1 MAGTGKAHMRND
13 PDVLLT
19 VEDLVVE
26 FPVDRNSVVNA
37 VSGISFDVVKGETLG
52 LVGESG
58 CGKSTTAKAIIQI
71 PRPTSGMV
79 DFQGTDLTRLTDE
92 QLRSMRSQIQM
103 IFQDPIASL
112 NPRRTVRRIVS
123 EGLVVSNT
131 TVSQEGW
138 GFIAGAAALAVLG
151 FLTST
156 WLLVLAVI
164 GAIIGAFIILKGV
177 FRPHIGGYSDARVDE
192 IIRAVGLDPAEAAK
206 RRPHEYSGGQCQRVS
221 VARTLVLDP
230 EIVICDEPVSALDV
244 SVQAQILNMLEDM
257 KERYGLTLVFISH
270 DLSVVRNVSDRL
282 AVMYLGKMCEI
293 GDGDLIYSKPAHPY
307 TQVLLAALPDPTNPH
322 AGAAD
327 ALDAELPSPIDPPSG
342 CRFRTRC
349 PQAQAVCAEVEP
361 LITQVGDGD
370 QWVACHFPLTSD

>member
-1 MAGTGKAHMRND
+1 MAGTGKAHLRD
-13 PDVLLT
+13 QGDILLT

-26 FPVDRNSVVNA
+26 FPVDRHSVVHA
-37 VSGISFDVVKGETLG
+37 VSGISFDVMKGETLG

-71 PRPTSGMV
+71 PRPTSGSV
-79 DFQGTDLTRLTDE
+79 DFRGTDLNALDDAE
-92 QLRSMRSQIQM
+92 LRAIRSRIQM

-131 TVSQEGW
+131 TVSRPGW
-138 GFIAGAAALAVLG
+138 GLIAGGMALV
-151 FLTST
+151 
-156 WLLVLAVI
+156 VLAAFTTSFLLI
-164 GAIIGAFIILKGV
+164 AGLGAIAAGAFMILRGV
-177 FRPHIGGYSDARVDE
+177 FRPRIGAFSDARVDE
-192 IIRAVGLDPAEAAK
+192 IIEAVGLDPVEAAK

-257 KERYGLTLVFISH
+257 KERYGITLVFISH

-293 GDGDLIYSKPAHPY
+293 GDGDLIYSQPAHPY

-322 AGAAD
+322 AGAVD
-327 ALDAELPSPIDPPSG
+327 ALDGELPSPINPPSG

-349 PQAQAVCAEVEP
+349 PRAEAICTEQEP
-361 LITQVGDGD
+361 HIVQVGDGD
-370 QWVACHFPLTSD
+370 HWVACHFPLTS

>member
-1 MAGTGKAHMRND
+1 MAGTGKAHLRSET
-13 PDVLLT
+13 DVLLR
-19 VEDLVVE
+19 VEDMVVE
-26 FPVDRNSVVNA
+26 FPVDRSSVVHA
-37 VSGISFDVVKGETLG
+37 VSGISFDVAKGETLG

-71 PRPTSGMV
+71 PRPTSGTV
-79 DFQGTDLTRLTDE
+79 DFQGTDLNTLSDAE
-92 QLRSMRSQIQM
+92 LRAMRSQIQM

-131 TVSQEGW
+131 TVSRPGW
-138 GFIAGAAALAVLG
+138 ALVALAV
-151 FLTST
+151 
-156 WLLVLAVI
+156 VLAVVAVFAAPVLLVAALLV
-164 GAIIGAFIILKGV
+164 GLAGAFVILKGV
-177 FRPHIGGYSDARVDE
+177 FRPKIGGFSDARVDE
-192 IIRAVGLDPAEAAK
+192 IIEAVGLDPVEAAK

-257 KERYGLTLVFISH
+257 KERYGITLVFISH

-293 GDGDLIYSKPAHPY
+293 GDGDLIYSQPAHPY

-322 AGAAD
+322 AGAVD
-327 ALDAELPSPIDPPSG
+327 ALDSELPSPINPPSG

-349 PQAQAVCAEVEP
+349 PHAQEICANEEP
-361 LITQVGDGD
+361 QIAQVGTGD
-370 QWVACHFPLTSD
+370 QWVACHFPLTA